1 MRAIIFERHDPS
13 PSVYRFSDAVPDP
26 EPPPDGV
33 VVKVHY
39 AALNRLD
46 NFVRIGWKGLNL
58 QWPHIPCSDFSG
70 EIIAMGD
77 QVEGWQVGQRVTA
90 NPLIWCGRCRACL
103 AGRHNHC
110 RNAHL
115 LGEHIQ
121 GACADYVAVPA
132 RNLIAVPEG
141 FDMRMAAAASLV
153 YVTAWHNLVVAGRL
167 RAGEQV
173 LVVGAGGGVNTASIQ
188 IAKLAGASVYVI
200 ASNADKAGRARAIGA
215 DRTFERTETPAWSK
229 AVYEATGRTGVD
241 MVVDNVGQATWRES
255 LRTLRPG
262 GRLVTVGGTSGYAA
276 ETPVNLI
283 FGRHLSII
291 GSTMGTQEDYLTVMP
306 LVFQGKLRP
315 IIDSVFPIQQFQQ
328 AIERLM
334 AGEMFGKIVIAVNP
348 EPVNPEPV
356 KM

>member
-1 MRAIIFERHDPS
+1 MRAIIFERHDPL
-13 PSVYRFSDAVPDP
+13 PTVYRFSDAVPDP
-26 EPPPDGV
+26 ELPPDGV

-70 EIIAMGD
+70 EIIAVGD

-90 NPLIWCGRCRACL
+90 NPLVWCGRCRACL

-115 LGEHIQ
+115 LGEQIR
-121 GACADYVAVPA
+121 GACADFVAVPA

-141 FDMRMAAAASLV
+141 FDMRLAAAASLV
-153 YVTAWHNLVVAGRL
+153 YVTAWHSLITVGRL
-167 RAGEQV
+167 QAGERV

-200 ASNADKAGRARAIGA
+200 ASNADRAARARTIGA
-215 DRTFERTETPAWSK
+215 DWTIDRSEAPTWSK
-229 AVYEATGRTGVD
+229 AVYAATGRTGVD

-262 GRLVTVGGTSGYAA
+262 GRLVTVGGTSGYQA

-283 FGRHLSII
+283 FGRHLHII
-291 GSTMGTQEDYLTVMP
+291 GSTMGTQDDYLTVMP
-306 LVFQGKLRP
+306 LIFQGKLRP
-315 IIDSVFPIQQFQQ
+315 IIDSVFPIEQFQQ

-348 EPVNPEPV
+348 
-356 KM
+356 